1 MNHEFQS
8 ASNPLVRPL
17 PSSDWKGAIYHPE
30 WILDRLVAT
39 QLDPNSA
46 VLVTGFWRSGTTWL
60 QQILAGGLNAKSVFE
75 PLHYHLDNYKA
86 ALVEECNPPCMSN
99 EYLDMFMPFGRCPLP
114 DSSLM
119 RQYLRHA
126 LTGGTPSHWVRKVR
140 FRRRGI
146 ENRVSQS
153 RFRNALYR
161 LNDARRKRVVVKSVR
176 AHLLIPAIQKTFN
189 PHIVHL
195 RRDPRSVI
203 ASLYRIGWA
212 EKWAGTLSLVDQF
225 LRPADSRT
233 SFFKSWEPEIRAY
246 EQKNLTHRL
255 AAYWSLCEQFVASLP
270 DHPRRT
276 VVSYSKIYTE
286 GSELLERRLQTLPF
300 TGSMSEYVG
309 APSATSERRK
319 HTQEE
324 RLRRWKEM
332 SPEKIEAVESTCE
345 LFGMKSYLKKEQE

>member
-1 MNHEFQS
+1 MW
-8 ASNPLVRPL
+8 PL
-17 PSSDWKGAIYHPE
+17 PSTDWKGGIYHPE

-46 VLVTGFWRSGTTWL
+46 VLVTGFWRSGTTWV

-75 PLHYHLDNYKA
+75 PLHHHLNEYKA
-86 ALVEECNPPCMSN
+86 ALVEECNPPSMSN
-99 EYLDMFMPFGRCPLP
+99 GYLEMFMPFARCLLP

-119 RQYLRHA
+119 RHYLRHA
-126 LTGGTPSHWVRKVR
+126 LTGATPSHWVRKVR

-146 ENRVSQS
+146 ENQVSQS
-153 RFRNALYR
+153 RFRNALHR
-161 LNDARRKRVVVKSVR
+161 LKDACRKRVVVKSVR

-203 ASLYRIGWA
+203 ASLYRIGWT
-212 EKWAGTLSLVDQF
+212 EKWAGKLSLVDQL
-225 LRPADSRT
+225 LRPTDSRT

-246 EQKNLTHRL
+246 EQKSLTHRL
-255 AAYWSLCEQFVASLP
+255 AAYWSLCERFVESLP

-276 VVSYSKIYTE
+276 VVPYRKICME
-286 GSELLERRLQTLPF
+286 GSELLERRLQMPPF
-300 TGSMSEYVG
+300 TGNMSEYIG

-332 SPEKIEAVESTCE
+332 SPEKIEAVEVTCKV
-345 LFGMKSYLKKEQE
+345 FGTERYIEEE

>member
-1 MNHEFQS
+1 VNHDFQS
-8 ASNPLVRPL
+8 AGDDLMVSVL
-17 PSSDWKGAIYHPE
+17 SSDWKGGIYHPE

-46 VLVTGFWRSGTTWL
+46 VLVTGFWRSGTTWV

-75 PLHYHLDNYKA
+75 PLHYHLNDYKA

-114 DSSLM
+114 ASSLV

-126 LTGGTPSHWVRKVR
+126 LTGGIPSHWVRKVR

-146 ENRVSQS
+146 ENRISQS

-161 LNDARRKRVVVKSVR
+161 LKDACQKRVVVKSVR

-189 PHIVHL
+189 PRIVHL

-203 ASLYRIGWA
+203 ASLHRIGWA
-212 EKWAGTLSLVDQF
+212 EKWEGKLSLVDQF
-225 LRPADSRT
+225 LRPTDSRT

-246 EQKNLTHRL
+246 EQKGITHRL
-255 AAYWSLCEQFVASLP
+255 AAYWSLCERFVASLP
-270 DHPRRT
+270 DHARRT
-276 VVSYSKIYTE
+276 VVPYKKMYTE
-286 GSELLERRLQTLPF
+286 GSELIERRLQTLPF
-300 TGSMSEYVG
+300 TGNMSEYVG

-319 HTQEE
+319 YTQEE

-332 SPEKIEAVESTCE
+332 SPEKIEAVEATCRV
-345 LFGMKSYLKKEQE
+345 FGMESCIEEE